1 MIFLID
7 FGSQTAH
14 LIARRV
20 RELGQEVQIVLPDEA
35 IGKIKAQKP
44 AGIIFSG
51 GPASVYAE
59 GAPLVDK
66 EIFTLGIPILGI
78 CYGVQLSAYLY
89 GGEVKPGVKKE
100 FGPATFTKTHD
111 TPLFKGL
118 PDEFPVWMNHG
129 DQVIKPPQG
138 SATTGKTETIDVASF
153 ADDEH
158 KHYGV
163 QFHVEVEHTPL
174 GREILKNFIEI
185 CGLHVGTPIL
195 PSIDELVEDI
205 KKQIGDGKAVL
216 ALSGGVDSSTAALL
230 VHKAI
235 GDRLTCIYV
244 DTGMMRKGETEQVNE
259 VFKEHFHMNVKT
271 VYAEEEFLKNLAG
284 ITDPETKRKTIGKT
298 FIDVFEREALRLAQG
313 KPNEKVEYLVQG
325 TIYPDVIESAGTT
338 HSANIKSHHNVGG
351 LPEKHGF
358 KIVEPLRF
366 YYKDEV
372 RKLANDLG
380 LPESIIKR
388 HVFPGP
394 GLAVRIIGDVTKT
407 KLDILREADAIVT
420 EELRASG
427 WYEKLWMGFAIFT
440 GVKTTGQTGD
450 ERRYGELIAIR
461 AVTSIDAMT
470 AEWAHLP
477 YEVLGKMA
485 NRIVNEVH
493 QVSRVV
499 YDITTKPPA
508 TMEWE

>member
-1 MIFLID
+1 MILLLD

-20 RELGQEVQIVLPDEA
+20 RELGQDVQIVLPDVA
-35 IGKIKAQKP
+35 IAKIKEHKP
-44 AGIIFSG
+44 DGIIFSG
-51 GPASVYAE
+51 GPASVYAV

-66 EIFTLGIPILGI
+66 EIFKLGIPILGI
-78 CYGVQLSAYLY
+78 CYGVQLSAYLA

-111 TPLFKGL
+111 TPLLEGL
-118 PDEFPVWMNHG
+118 PEEFPIWMNHG
-129 DQVIKPPQG
+129 DQVVRPPEG
-138 SATTGKTETIDVASF
+138 AITVGKSETIDVAAF
-153 ADDEH
+153 ADDTN
-158 KHYGV
+158 KHYGI
-163 QFHVEVEHTPL
+163 QFHPEVVHTPL
-174 GREILKNFIEI
+174 GKEIFRNFVEKV
-185 CGLHVGTPIL
+185 CGLEIKPAIL
-195 PSIDELVEDI
+195 PSIDELVTDI
-205 KKQIGDGKAVL
+205 KKQIGSGKAVL

-235 GDRLTCIYV
+235 GDNLTCIYV

-259 VFKEHFHMNVKT
+259 IFKEHFHMNVKT
-271 VYAEEEFLKNLAG
+271 VYAEEEFLKNLKG
-284 ITDPETKRKTIGKT
+284 ITDPEAKRKIIGKT
-298 FIDVFEREALRLAQG
+298 FIEIFEREAKSLGGVQ
-313 KPNEKVEYLVQG
+313 YLVQG

-358 KIVEPLRF
+358 KIIEPLRY

-372 RKLANDLG
+372 RRLAKELN
-380 LPESIIKR
+380 LPDSVIKR

-394 GLAVRIIGDVTKT
+394 GLAVRIIGDVTKE

-420 EELRASG
+420 EELRSAG
-427 WYEKLWMGFAIFT
+427 LYESLWMGFAILA

-461 AVTSIDAMT
+461 AVTSVDAMT

-477 YEVLGKMA
+477 YEVLGKMSS
-485 NRIVNEVH
+485 RIVNEVH